1 VGSTIIAPGEETF
14 IIVRSKMTRGRG
26 GPHEFHVL
34 LVTDDPVAPEQ
45 TLVFKADFQ

>member
-1 VGSTIIAPGEETF
+1 
-14 IIVRSKMTRGRG
+14 MD

-34 LVTDDPVAPEQ
+34 VETDDPVEPAR